1 MDDLK
6 TYWTSAS
13 SPWPAPDPAH
23 RSVGG
28 PAPTPPEPP
37 RRSATRRVVTG
48 GLAVIVAVAL
58 AFTGYAVARRNTSS
72 GVAQLEQPPT
82 SAAAPS
88 NGGSSATAPS
98 RTAPPATAAPSAPS
112 NGNGSGSS
120 GSGSSGSA
128 NTNLD
133 VGVVDVNTRLGY
145 QNAAAAGTGIILTP
159 SGEVLTNN
167 HVIDG
172 ATSISVRVVST
183 GKTYTATVLG
193 SDQVDDVA
201 LLQLKDASGLQP
213 ANLGDSSAVKVGD
226 PVTAVGNAGGDG
238 GEPSTVT
245 GVVTDLDQT
254 ITATDSGG
262 GNAEQLTGLIQMN
275 ARLQPGDS
283 GGPLYNAAG
292 QVIGM
297 NTAASANRRFRS
309 TGTEA
314 YAIPVAK
321 ALDIVHQI
329 ESGQGSANVTIG
341 IPGFLGVGVDYTNG
355 SGALI
360 TDVVAGTPAEHT
372 GLVAGD
378 IVTAVD
384 GHAIDSPDS
393 LTSVLRSHHPGDS
406 VKVTWSDQGGQS
418 HTADVTLAAGP
429 VS

>member
-1 MDDLK
+1 MDDL
-6 TYWTSAS
+6 TPLWPSAS
-13 SPWPAPDPAH
+13 EPWPAPDPTH
-23 RSVGG
+23 RSMAG

-37 RRSATRRVVTG
+37 RRPVTRRIVVG
-48 GLAVIVAVAL
+48 VLAVIVAVAL

-72 GVAQLEQPPT
+72 GVAELEQPPT
-82 SAAAPS
+82 SAVAPS

-98 RTAPPATAAPSAPS
+98 RTSPPATAAPSTPSAPS
-112 NGNGSGSS
+112 NGNGSASTGT
-120 GSGSSGSA
+120 A
-128 NTNLD
+128 NTNLE

-145 QNAAAAGTGIILTP
+145 QNAAAAGTGIILTA

-213 ANLGDSSAVKVGD
+213 ANLGDSAAVKVGD

-254 ITATDSGG
+254 ITATDAGG
-262 GNAEQLTGLIQMN
+262 GNSEQLTGLIQMN

-297 NTAASANRRFRS
+297 NTAASANRRFRT
-309 TGTEA
+309 TGAEA
-314 YAIPVAK
+314 YAIPLAK

-378 IVTAVD
+378 TITAID
-384 GHAIDSPDS
+384 GQAIDSPDS
-393 LTSVLRSHHPGDS
+393 LTSVLRNHHPGDS
-406 VKVTWSDQGGQS
+406 VKVTWSDQEGQS
-418 HTADVTLAAGP
+418 HTADVTLASGP

>member
-1 MDDLK
+1 L
-6 TYWTSAS
+6 
-13 SPWPAPDPAH
+13 
-23 RSVGG
+23 
-28 PAPTPPEPP
+28 
-37 RRSATRRVVTG
+37 
-48 GLAVIVAVAL
+48 LALIVAVAL
-58 AFTGYAVARRNTSS
+58 AFTGYAVARHDNSS
-72 GVAQLEQPPT
+72 GVAGLNQPPT

-88 NGGSSATAPS
+88 TNGSRPSAPAG
-98 RTAPPATAAPSAPS
+98 TAPPATAAPSTPS
-112 NGNGSGSS
+112 NGSGSNGS
-120 GSGSSGSA
+120 GSGTANGSTGISSD
-128 NTNLD
+128 LE

-145 QNAAAAGTGIILTP
+145 QNAAAAGTGIILTA

-183 GKTYTATVLG
+183 GKTYNATVLG
-193 SDQVDDVA
+193 SDKVDDVA
-201 LLQLKDASGLQP
+201 LLQLKDASGLKP
-213 ANLGDSSAVKVGD
+213 ANLGDSSTVKVGD
-226 PVTAVGNAGGDG
+226 AITAVGNAGGDG

-245 GVVTDLDQT
+245 GQVTDLDQT
-254 ITATDSGG
+254 ITATDAGG

-297 NTAASANRRFRS
+297 NTAASANRRFRTS
-309 TGTEA
+309 TAAEA
-314 YAIPVAK
+314 YAIPLAK

-329 ESGQGSANVTIG
+329 EGGKASANVTIG

-360 TDVVAGTPAEHT
+360 TDVVAGTPAENS

-378 IVTAVD
+378 IITSVD
-384 GHAIDSPDS
+384 GQAIDSPDS
-393 LTSVLRSHHPGDS
+393 LTTVLRTKHPGDS
-406 VKVTWSDQGGQS
+406 VKITWSDQNGQS
-418 HTADVTLAAGP
+418 HTAQVTLAAGP

>member
-1 MDDLK
+1 
-6 TYWTSAS
+6 
-13 SPWPAPDPAH
+13 
-23 RSVGG
+23 
-28 PAPTPPEPP
+28 
-37 RRSATRRVVTG
+37 
-48 GLAVIVAVAL
+48 
-58 AFTGYAVARRNTSS
+58 
-72 GVAQLEQPPT
+72 
-82 SAAAPS
+82 
-88 NGGSSATAPS
+88 
-98 RTAPPATAAPSAPS
+98 
-112 NGNGSGSS
+112 
-120 GSGSSGSA
+120 
-128 NTNLD
+128 
-133 VGVVDVNTRLGY
+133 VNTRLGY
-145 QNAAAAGTGIILTP
+145 QNGAAAGTGIILTA

-172 ATSISVRVVST
+172 ATSVSVRVLST

-193 SDQVDDVA
+193 SDRADDVA

-213 ANLGDSSAVKVGD
+213 ANLGDSSSVKVGD

-245 GVVTDLDQT
+245 GTVTDLDQT
-254 ITATDSGG
+254 ITATDAAG

-297 NTAASANRRFRS
+297 NTAASANRRFRTTS
-309 TGTEA
+309 AEA
-314 YAIPVAK
+314 YAIPLAK

-329 ESGQGSANVTIG
+329 ETGKASVNVTIG
-341 IPGFLGVGVDYTNG
+341 IPGFLGVGVDESNG

-378 IVTAVD
+378 IITAID
-384 GHAIDSPDS
+384 GQAIDSPDS
-393 LTSVLRSHHPGDS
+393 LTSVLRTHHPGDN
-406 VKVTWSDQGGQS
+406 VKLTWSDSSGQS
-418 HTADVTLAAGP
+418 HTADVTLATGP

>member
-1 MDDLK
+1 MG
-6 TYWTSAS
+6 
-13 SPWPAPDPAH
+13 
-23 RSVGG
+23 V
-28 PAPTPPEPP
+28 
-37 RRSATRRVVTG
+37 
-48 GLAVIVAVAL
+48 LAVIVAVAL
-58 AFTGYAVARRNTSS
+58 AFTGYAVARRNTSNGAS
-72 GVAQLEQPPT
+72 ELQQPPT

-88 NGGSSATAPS
+88 NGASNATAPS
-98 RTAPPATAAPSAPS
+98 PTSPPATAAPSTPSAPS
-112 NGNGSGSS
+112 NGNGSASS
-120 GSGSSGSA
+120 GTA
-128 NTNLD
+128 DTNLE

-145 QNAAAAGTGIILTP
+145 QNAAAAGTGIILTA

-193 SDQVDDVA
+193 SDQADDVA

-213 ANLGDSSAVKVGD
+213 AKLGDSSAVKVGD

-297 NTAASANRRFRS
+297 NTAASANRRFRT
-309 TGTEA
+309 TGAEA
-314 YAIPVAK
+314 YAIPLAK

-329 ESGQGSANVTIG
+329 ESGHGSANVIIG

-360 TDVVAGTPAEHT
+360 TDVVAGTPAEHS

-378 IVTAVD
+378 VITAID
-384 GHAIDSPDS
+384 GQAIDSPDS
-393 LTSVLRSHHPGDS
+393 LTSVLRGHHPGDN
-406 VKVTWSDQGGQS
+406 VKVTWSDQDGQS
-418 HTADVTLAAGP
+418 HTVDVTLAAGP

>member
-1 MDDLK
+1 MDDL
-6 TYWTSAS
+6 TPYWTSAS

-23 RSVGG
+23 RSMAG

-37 RRSATRRVVTG
+37 RRRSATRRVVTG
-48 GLAVIVAVAL
+48 VLAVIVAVAL
-58 AFTGYAVARRNTSS
+58 AFTGYAVAHRNTSS

-98 RTAPPATAAPSAPS
+98 RTSPPATAAPSAPS
-112 NGNGSGSS
+112 NGNGSASTGT
-120 GSGSSGSA
+120 A
-128 NTNLD
+128 NTDLE

-145 QNAAAAGTGIILTP
+145 QNAAAAGTGIILTA

-193 SDQVDDVA
+193 SDQADDVA

-213 ANLGDSSAVKVGD
+213 ANLGDSSTVKVGD

-283 GGPLYNAAG
+283 GGPLFNAAG

-309 TGTEA
+309 TGAEA
-314 YAIPVAK
+314 YAIPLAK

-355 SGALI
+355 TGALI
-360 TDVVAGTPAEHT
+360 TDVVAGTPAEKT

-378 IVTAVD
+378 IITSVD